1 VTGGRIRSGAG
12 RLGAAV
18 RAMGVLAGAA
28 VVVLVGVAEAPPAG
42 ADERV
47 DAIADEL
54 GRSGVYITDHAPREI
69 SAAEDGPEVRRA
81 LARVPGKVFLA
92 VTPSVGVS
100 GEPLIALLHDRLG
113 ADGVYVVMGPNG
125 IDFDAV
131 QYGPGG
137 LPVKEAAYA
146 TLGLASDAGPLAR
159 LRRFA
164 EAVSAGRERA
174 AVLAR
179 RASSSDAENLSDR
192 RDRIANM
199 IQIASTAVGATAA
212 VVLVHLRRRRR
223 RPITRI
229 APAAGPSS

>member
-1 VTGGRIRSGAG
+1 
-12 RLGAAV
+12 
-18 RAMGVLAGAA
+18 MGILAGVA
-28 VVVLVGVAEAPPAG
+28 VGVLVGVAAAPPAG

-47 DAIADEL
+47 DAIAAEL

-69 SAAEDGPEVRRA
+69 SAADGPEVRRA

-92 VTPSVGVS
+92 VTPTVGVS
-100 GEPLIALLHDRLG
+100 GEPLIALLHDRIG

-137 LPVKEAAYA
+137 LPVKEAVEA
-146 TLGLASDAGPLAR
+146 TVGLPSDAGPLAR

-164 EAVSAGRERA
+164 EVVTAGRERA

-179 RASSSDAENLSDR
+179 RALSADPERLSDR

-199 IQIASTAVGATAA
+199 IQITSTAVGATAA
-212 VVLVHLRRRRR
+212 VALVHLRRRRR
-223 RPITRI
+223 RSTTGRI
-229 APAAGPSS
+229 APAPGPSS